1 MLFANISWRMQLAIY
16 TCCIFFTSASY
27 TACIP
32 FLPVYLL
39 ELGAPEESIELWSA
53 LVFSSCFF
61 IAAIMAPIWGKI
73 SDNKGKKSM
82 ALRSAVMLCVTYTCG
97 GIVSAPIQLLAVR
110 ILQGFANGYLPVVL
124 SMVSSQ
130 SPRDKLGSSLSFIQ
144 SAQLVGTVSGPL
156 LGGALAQFFGYRA
169 SFLIAGAALALV
181 AVITWLTPDHSK
193 KAAADAPKTSIM
205 QDLKYCVV
213 TPSVR
218 EILTMFL
225 IFNMVMMAIQPLLSL
240 FVAEL
245 TGGYDTVAFY
255 AGIACSIPPLVGAV
269 TAPLWGIYGQR
280 KGYYRSMAIT
290 LCGAGLFLA
299 LQGFASSYMV
309 LLILSAVM
317 GLFIVGIVPSL
328 NATITL
334 ATPEDFKG
342 RAFGAM
348 TLFGQL
354 GCMVGPLMSAVVS
367 HMFAI
372 RYQFMISG
380 AILLILSLY
389 VTKRFFD
396 MRRELQ
402 HVANARGSIERAINV
417 TLRHEAIQSEKNL
430 AFAKAATA
438 ALIESDPDY
447 PVELQAQEEAK
458 ERAKQQEREAKKRA
472 KALQSANSSLDNE
485 SIDELLEANRTPKG

>member
-1 MLFANISWRMQLAIY
+1 MFANMSWRAQLFIY
-16 TCCIFFTSASY
+16 TGCIFFTSASY
-27 TACIP
+27 TACVP

-39 ELGAPEESIELWSA
+39 ELGAPEDQIEFWSA
-53 LVFSSCFF
+53 LVFSSCFL
-61 IAAIMAPIWGKI
+61 IAAVMAPIWGKI

-82 ALRSAVMLCVTYTCG
+82 ALRSSIMLCVTYTCG
-97 GIVSAPIQLLAVR
+97 GLVTAPIQLLGVR
-110 ILQGFANGYLPVVL
+110 ILQGFANGYLPVIL

-130 SPRDKLGSSLSFIQ
+130 SPKDKLGTSLSFIQ

-169 SFLIAGAALALV
+169 SFLIAGVALAFV
-181 AVITWLTPDHSK
+181 ALITWLTPDHTK
-193 KAAADAPKTSIM
+193 PAAADTPKTSII

-218 EILTMFL
+218 EILSIFL

-245 TGGYDTVAFY
+245 TGGYDNVAFY
-255 AGIACSIPPLVGAV
+255 AGIACSLPPFVGAV
-269 TAPLWGIYGQR
+269 TAPFWGLFGQR
-280 KGYYRSMAIT
+280 KGYYRSMAIA
-290 LCGAGLFLA
+290 LCGAGIFIA
-299 LQGFASSYMV
+299 LQGFASSYIM
-309 LLILSAVM
+309 LLVTSAIM

-334 ATPEDFKG
+334 ATPPDFKG

-354 GCMVGPLMSAVVS
+354 GCMCGPVMSAVVS

-380 AILLILSLY
+380 TILLLLCLY
-389 VTKRFFD
+389 VARRFFQ
-396 MRRELQ
+396 MRGQLKRSVKAQGKLAREQ
-402 HVANARGSIERAINV
+402 
-417 TLRHEAIQSEKNL
+417 NL
-430 AFAKAATA
+430 AMRKAAIESEQNNAFAEAATA
-438 ALIESDPDY
+438 
-447 PVELQAQEEAK
+447 
-458 ERAKQQEREAKKRA
+458 
-472 KALQSANSSLDNE
+472 SLDQQLQDQE
-485 SIDELLEANRTPKG
+485 KSQG